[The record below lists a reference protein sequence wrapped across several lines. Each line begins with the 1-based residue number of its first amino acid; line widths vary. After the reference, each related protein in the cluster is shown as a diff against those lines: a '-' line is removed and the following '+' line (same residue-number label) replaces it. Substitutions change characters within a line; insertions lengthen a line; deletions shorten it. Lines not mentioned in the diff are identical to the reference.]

1 MQRPKLD
8 LRDRPARLR
17 DLQALR
23 AQLVRVRQLP
33 VRREHVFPAAALIL
47 LVAAVVVAAVS
58 TRKQSQ
64 ESQATAIAVV
74 PAAATTTAMAPAAD
88 RQRPGQCP
96 LSL

>member
-1 MQRPKLD
+1 MQQLWAKLQAHA
-8 LRDRPARLR
+8 ARLR
-17 DLQALR
+17 DLRALK
-23 AQLVRVRQLP
+23 AQLVRLCQLP
-33 VRREHVFPAAALIL
+33 VRREHLFPAAALVL
-47 LVAAVVVAAVS
+47 LFVAVIVAAVS